1 MLKLRSKC
9 QYITFKRYLSCL
21 ILPALLVSTMPSTQ
35 AATPIT
41 TPSTSKSATKKPV
54 KLITDVITYAERDW
68 RSEDGKFLL
77 TIYSGIWNPHGTL
90 FYLNKEGGVS
100 VEGFQ
105 KGLNITL
112 KSYDPEIGLEAPPEY
127 AIDGT
132 LNLRNNT
139 LIGTVTHYPE
149 GEATIKKTTFSPA
162 IPVKTYPQFVF
173 KYYGVDNERWYRY
186 AITQVDVINKDTNKI
201 VQKLTGFKAAAHST
215 RYVDMNYD
223 GYFDL
228 VLNVAEG
235 DHSDKYIYWLYDPQ
249 SKKFVRNKTLESVL
263 GYATRYPHKHL
274 ARFNDDTLKRVDGQ
288 WKRVPCC

>member
-1 MLKLRSKC
+1 MLNLRLNC
-9 QYITFKRYLSCL
+9 QYITFKSALGCF
-21 ILPALLVSTMPSTQ
+21 ILPVLLISTVPSTQ
-35 AATPIT
+35 AATPT
-41 TPSTSKSATKKPV
+41 KATSTNKSAIKKPV
-54 KLITDVITYAERDW
+54 DLITDVITYAERDW
-68 RSEDGKFLL
+68 RSDDGKFLL
-77 TIYSGIWNPHGTL
+77 TVYSGIWNPHGTL
-90 FYLNKEGGVS
+90 FYLNKDDGVS

-139 LIGTVTHYPE
+139 LVGTVTHYPE
-149 GEATIKKTTFSPA
+149 GAVTIKKTTFSPA

-173 KYYGVDNERWYRY
+173 KYYGVDDERWYRS
-186 AITQVDVINKDTNKI
+186 AITQVDVINKDTNKV

-235 DHSDKYIYWLYDPQ
+235 DHSEKYIYWLYDPQ
-249 SKKFVRNKTLESVL
+249 SKKFVRNKTLEAVL
-263 GYATRYPHKHL
+263 GYATRYPHKQL
-274 ARFNDDTLKRVDGQ
+274 ARFKDDTLKRVNGQ

>member
-1 MLKLRSKC
+1 MLELRSKC
-9 QYITFKRYLSCL
+9 QYMTFKSYLSCF
-21 ILPALLVSTMPSTQ
+21 ILPALLISTVPSTQ
-35 AATPIT
+35 AATPVKT
-41 TPSTSKSATKKPV
+41 TLTTKSAMKKPA
-54 KLITDVITYAERDW
+54 KLITGVTTYAERDW
-68 RSEDGKFLL
+68 RSDDGKFLL
-77 TIYSGIWNPHGTL
+77 TIYSGVWNPHGTL
-90 FYLNKEGGVS
+90 FYLNKDGGVS

-127 AIDGT
+127 AIDGA

-139 LIGTVTHYPE
+139 LVGTIIHYPE

-162 IPVKTYPQFVF
+162 IPINTYPQFVF
-173 KYYGVDNERWYRY
+173 KYYGFNNDRWYGST
-186 AITQVDVINKDTNKI
+186 ITQVDVINKDTNKV
-201 VQKLTGFKAAAHST
+201 VQKLTGFEAAAHST

-228 VLNVAEG
+228 VLNVSEG

-249 SKKFVRNKTLESVL
+249 SKKFVRNKTLEAVL
-263 GYATRYPHKHL
+263 GYATRYPHKQL
-274 ARFNDDTLKRVDGQ
+274 ARFKDDTLKRVEDQ

>member
-1 MLKLRSKC
+1 M
-9 QYITFKRYLSCL
+9 TFKSYLSCF
-21 ILPALLVSTMPSTQ
+21 ILPALLVNTVPSTQ
-35 AATPIT
+35 AATPVKT
-41 TPSTSKSATKKPV
+41 TLTTNSAMKKPV
-54 KLITDVITYAERDW
+54 KLITGVTTYAERDW
-68 RSEDGKFLL
+68 RSDDGKFLL

-90 FYLNKEGGVS
+90 FYLNKDGGVS

-139 LIGTVTHYPE
+139 LVGTIIHYPE

-162 IPVKTYPQFVF
+162 IPIKTCPQFVF
-173 KYYGVDNERWYRY
+173 KYYGFNNDRWYGST
-186 AITQVDVINKDTNKI
+186 ITQVDVINKDTNKV
-201 VQKLTGFKAAAHST
+201 VQKLTGFEAAAHST

-249 SKKFVRNKTLESVL
+249 SKKFVRNKTLEAVL
-263 GYATRYPHKHL
+263 GYATRYPHKQL
-274 ARFNDDTLKRVDGQ
+274 ARFNDDTLKRVEDQ

>member
-1 MLKLRSKC
+1 MPHLRSNR
-9 QYITFKRYLSCL
+9 QDNRSKRYLVSI
-21 ILPALLVSTMPSTQ
+21 ILLGLLASTVPSTQ
-35 AATPIT
+35 AATPT
-41 TPSTSKSATKKPV
+41 KATSTSKSTIKKPV
-54 KLITDVITYAERDW
+54 KLITDVTTYAERDW
-68 RSEDGKFLL
+68 RSDDGNFLL

-127 AIDGT
+127 AIDDT

-139 LIGTVTHYPE
+139 LVGTVTHYSE
-149 GEATIKKTTFSPA
+149 GEAIIKKTTFTPA
-162 IPVKTYPQFVF
+162 IPIKTYPQFVF
-173 KYYGVDNERWYRY
+173 KYYGVDNDLWYRST
-186 AITQVDVINKDTNKI
+186 ITQVDVINKDTKKV

-215 RYVDMNYD
+215 RYVDINYD

-249 SKKFVRNKTLESVL
+249 SKKFVRNKTLETVL
-263 GYATRYPHKHL
+263 GYATRYPHKQL
-274 ARFNDDTLKRVDGQ
+274 ARFKDDTLKRIDGQ